1 MVAGLIQADL
11 LNGAS
16 LPDMVKTTVGRF
28 GRLDILINNSGGP
41 PLARAQTATEAV
53 ALCLDKAADA
63 FVTCVGDL
71 PWYAESLCYSKYA
84 ADGILCVPANLFK
97 FLVS

>member
-1 MVAGLIQADL
+1 MSHLVPRRARRVLTVLAFLTVASDPL
-11 LNGAS
+11 L
-16 LPDMVKTTVGRF
+16 
-28 GRLDILINNSGGP
+28 
-41 PLARAQTATEAV
+41 AQTATEAV